1 VKTSELI
8 LLPDADSPEA
18 HLKTAR
24 QIGRRLFAE

>member
-1 VKTSELI
+1 

-24 QIGRRLFAE
+24 QIGRRLFAD